1 MPDRYRSTAII
12 ALLAEFLDEP
22 MHVNPAAAPTYMQ
35 RAIIRK
41 GAKVE
46 RVPGIEPGY
55 SAWKAA
61 ALPLSYTR
69 IDDRTPWSSK

>member
-41 GAKVE
+41 
-46 RVPGIEPGY
+46 
-55 SAWKAA
+55 
-61 ALPLSYTR
+61 
-69 IDDRTPWSSK
+69 